1 MSQQPVRYDRHG
13 SVGVVTVDSPPV
25 NALSQAV
32 RQGLCDRISDG
43 YNDASVT
50 TLIIVGAGRTFI
62 AGADITEFLSGG
74 MGEPDLNDLNALI
87 ESGPKPV
94 IAAIHGTAL
103 GGGLEVALSCH
114 YRVAVAKAQ
123 VGLPEVKLGI
133 LPGGGGTQRLSRL
146 VGAKVA
152 IDLVTTGTFVP
163 APKALALGI
172 LDHIGDGADPLAVA
186 LAFAANLPAGPHRR
200 TSERDEKLAADRGS
214 AVFAEARAALA
225 KSARNQFAPQ
235 RCVDAVEAAFTLP
248 FAEGLKRERELFMQ
262 CMDNDQAK
270 ALIHVFFAERAT
282 SKVPD
287 VPASVAPRKI
297 AQAAVLGSGTMGGG
311 IAMCFANAGIPVRLL
326 DLDQAALDRGVG
338 VIAKNYAATVSKG
351 RLSQADM
358 DKRLSLI
365 QPTTDYADL
374 ADADLI
380 VEAVFEDADVKAKV
394 FKRLDQVAKPG
405 AILASNTSTLDLD
418 AIAANTSRPADV
430 IGMHF
435 FSPANV
441 MKLLEVVR
449 GKHTAPDVIATA
461 MGVGKQIGKVSVL
474 VGNCDG
480 FVGNRMVQYYA
491 TEAQRLVIEGA
502 SIEQVDQAAL
512 EFGLAMGP
520 FTMGDMAGL
529 DVSAFIR
536 ARRVAAGLVYGTP
549 LADRIGPDR
558 KGQKNGRGWYR
569 YEAGNRTPL
578 PDPEVT
584 AIIDAYR
591 GERGIKPRAISNDE
605 IAKRLFYT
613 LVNEG
618 ARILEEGIAMRAG
631 DIDIVYIYGYGFPA
645 WRGGPMKFA
654 ELAGLDN
661 VLADI
666 SRYHAEALAAGDT
679 DGAHWQPAPLLSRL
693 VAQGRKGFD

>member
-1 MSQQPVRYDRHG
+1 MTQPVRYDRQG
-13 SVGVVTVDSPPV
+13 AVGIVTIDSPPV

-32 RQGLCDRISDG
+32 RQGVIDG
-43 YNDASVT
+43 VGRGYADPAVT
-50 TLIIVGAGRTFI
+50 ALIIVGAGRTFI
-62 AGADITEFLSGG
+62 AGADITEFIRGG
-74 MGEPDLNDLNALI
+74 MADPDLNDVNALI
-87 ESGPKPV
+87 ENGPKPV
-94 IAAIHGTAL
+94 IAALHGTAL

-114 YRVAVAKAQ
+114 YRVAVPKAQ

-146 VGAKVA
+146 VGAKTA
-152 IDLVTTGTFVP
+152 IEMITTGAFLP
-163 APKALALGI
+163 AAKALALGI
-172 LDHIGDGADPLAVA
+172 IDHVGEGADPLAVA
-186 LAFAANLPAGPHRR
+186 LDFATRLPPGPHRR
-200 TSERDEKLAADRGS
+200 TRDRDEKLAADQGTD
-214 AVFAEARAALA
+214 VFDTARAALA
-225 KSARNQFAPQ
+225 ISARGQFAPQ

-248 FAEGLKRERELFMQ
+248 FDEGLQRERELFNR
-262 CMDNDQAK
+262 CMAHDQAK
-270 ALIHVFFAERAT
+270 ALIHVFFAERAVA
-282 SKVPD
+282 KVPD
-287 VPASVAPRKI
+287 LPADLAPRTLN
-297 AQAAVLGSGTMGGG
+297 QVAVLGSGTMGGG

-326 DLDQAALDRGVG
+326 DLDRAALDRGIG
-338 VIAKNYAATVSKG
+338 VIARNYAGTVAKG

-380 VEAVFEDADVKAKV
+380 VEAVFEDMDVKAKV
-394 FKRLDQVAKPG
+394 FRRLDEVAKQG

-449 GKHTAPDVIATA
+449 GRHTAPDVIATA
-461 MGVGKQIGKVSVL
+461 MGVGRKIGKVSVL

-502 SIEQVDQAAL
+502 SVEQVDKAAL

-520 FTMGDMAGL
+520 FAMGDLAGL
-529 DVSAFIR
+529 DVMGFIR
-536 ARRVAAGLVYGTP
+536 ARRVAAGLIYGTP
-549 LADRIGPDR
+549 LSDRIDPSR

-569 YEAGNRTPL
+569 YEPGSRTPL
-578 PDPEVT
+578 PDPEVS
-584 AIIDAYR
+584 AVIDAYR
-591 GERGIKPRAISNDE
+591 AERGITPRDIGNEE
-605 IAKRLFYT
+605 IARRLIYT

-618 ARILEEGIAMRAG
+618 ARILEEGMALRSG

-654 ELAGLDN
+654 ELSGLDN

-666 SRYHAEALAAGDT
+666 TRYHADAVAQGDA
-679 DGAHWQPAPLLSRL
+679 DGAYWEPAPLLKRL
-693 VAQGRKGFD
+693 VAEGRKGFG

>member
-1 MSQQPVRYDRHG
+1 MTQPVRYDRQG
-13 SVGVVTVDSPPV
+13 AIGIVTIDSPPV

-32 RQGLCDRISDG
+32 RQGVIDCVGQG
-43 YNDASVT
+43 YADPAVT
-50 TLIIVGAGRTFI
+50 ALVIVGAGRTFI
-62 AGADITEFLSGG
+62 AGADITEFIKGG
-74 MGEPDLNDLNALI
+74 MADPDLNDVNALI
-87 ESGPKPV
+87 ENGPKPV
-94 IAAIHGTAL
+94 IAALHGTAL

-114 YRVAVAKAQ
+114 YRVAVPKAQ

-146 VGAKVA
+146 VGAKTA
-152 IDLVTTGTFVP
+152 IEMITTGTFLP
-163 APKALALGI
+163 AAKALALGI
-172 LDHIGDGADPLAVA
+172 IDHVGEGADPLSVA
-186 LAFAANLPAGPHRR
+186 LDFATRLPAGPHTR
-200 TSERDEKLAADRGS
+200 TRDREEKLAADRGTD
-214 AVFAEARAALA
+214 VFDTARAALA
-225 KSARNQFAPQ
+225 KSARGQFAPQ

-248 FAEGLKRERELFMQ
+248 FDEGLKRERELFTE
-262 CMDNDQAK
+262 CMAHDQAK
-270 ALIHVFFAERAT
+270 ALIHVFFAERAVT
-282 SKVPD
+282 KIPD
-287 VPASVAPRKI
+287 LPADVTPRKLE
-297 AQAAVLGSGTMGGG
+297 QVAVLGSGTMGGG

-326 DLDQAALDRGVG
+326 DLDRAALDRGIA
-338 VIAKNYAATVSKG
+338 VIAKNYAGTVAKG

-380 VEAVFEDADVKAKV
+380 VEAVFEDMDVKAKV
-394 FKRLDQVAKPG
+394 FRRLDEVAKPG

-449 GKHTAPDVIATA
+449 GRHTAPDVIATA
-461 MGVGKQIGKVSVL
+461 MGVGRKIGKVSVL

-502 SIEQVDQAAL
+502 SVEQVDKAAL

-520 FTMGDMAGL
+520 FAMGDLAGL
-529 DVSAFIR
+529 DVMGFIR
-536 ARRVAAGLVYGTP
+536 ARRVAAGLIYGTP
-549 LADRIGPDR
+549 LSDRIDPSR

-569 YEAGNRTPL
+569 YEPGSRTPL
-578 PDPEVT
+578 PDPEIT
-584 AIIDAYR
+584 AVVDAYR
-591 GERGIKPRAISNDE
+591 AERGITPREIGNEE
-605 IAKRLFYT
+605 IARRLIYT

-618 ARILEEGIAMRAG
+618 ARILDEGMAMRSG

-654 ELAGLDN
+654 ELSGLDK

-666 SRYHAEALAAGDT
+666 SRYHADAVAAGDA
-679 DGAHWQPAPLLSRL
+679 DGAYWEPAPLLKRL
-693 VAQGRKGFD
+693 VAEGRNSFG